1 MPNQFGT
8 LSKSE
13 GHTMNHIETT
23 RILELLASKICHD
36 LISPVGAVSNGVEI
50 LEELGPE
57 AGEDVTSLIEYSATQ
72 AASKLKAM
80 RMVYGLGGG
89 DDNIKL
95 EDVHKTFGDF
105 IVGEARISQDWDPYM
120 EHGIDA
126 RKGLAKAL
134 LSCLMLCIEGLPKGG
149 EIRVIPDGDALVVR
163 GEGDNAKFK
172 DGYTDSLNH
181 DVHTSQLDPKLI
193 HAYVTGLIA
202 QSYGF
207 EIQAEEP
214 DSNIICLRLTVSTV
228 S

>member
-8 LSKSE
+8 LFKSE
-13 GHTMNHIETT
+13 SQIMKHTETT

-50 LEELGPE
+50 LEELGSD
-57 AGEDVTSLIEYSATQ
+57 AGDDVTSLIEYSATQ

-105 IVGEARISQDWDPYM
+105 IVGEARVTQNWDPYM
-120 EHGIDA
+120 DHGIDK
-126 RKGLAKAL
+126 RKGLAKSL

-149 EIRVIPDGDALVVR
+149 EIRVIPDGDALIVR

-172 DGYTDSLNH
+172 DGYIDSLNH
-181 DVHTSQLDPKLI
+181 NVQVDALDPKLI
-193 HAYVTGLIA
+193 HAYVTGLTSK
-202 QSYGF
+202 SYGF

-214 DSNIICLRLTVSTV
+214 DNNIICLRLTESTV